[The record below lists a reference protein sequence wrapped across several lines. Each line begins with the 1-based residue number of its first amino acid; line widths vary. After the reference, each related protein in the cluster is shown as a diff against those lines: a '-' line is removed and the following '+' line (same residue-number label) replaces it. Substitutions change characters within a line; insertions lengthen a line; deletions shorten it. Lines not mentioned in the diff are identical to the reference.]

1 MPRKAERMAQS
12 TEPIET
18 LGNTSLRNEVKQA
31 LLLILRDPGASAAAK
46 ASAGRT
52 ILEYYSD
59 NESSESRRRGAEM
72 TAAEIDAAIAELD

>member
-12 TEPIET
+12 AEPIET

-59 NESSESRRRGAEM
+59 SESSVDRRRGAEM

>member
-1 MPRKAERMAQS
+1 MPRKAERMAQG

-18 LGNTSLRNEVKQA
+18 LRNTSLRNEVKQA